1 MSRPVFIDIAEFWSN
16 PIRTG
21 IQRVVRQVIAH
32 WPADVERVYVRYD
45 HAADSLVEISDTI
58 LDFLCRESELEGS
71 SPERAAYHA
80 LLLHR
85 AEGVRPV
92 ALDKA
97 DRILV
102 PELFY
107 EAERAAFYARLA
119 AEHRGEIFLTIFDF
133 MPWLRPSL
141 YRLGPETSRVI
152 MPYARLTTLV
162 RRRCFISAATR
173 DDFVRRIMRTSDED
187 VGPVITLGAD
197 GLDLPRQTFHRSKKD
212 FVCIGTLEGKK
223 HQEIVFRAFLS
234 LPRPRDGR
242 LQFLGRVP
250 SDLAPWLREV
260 VDYRGD
266 DIDVID
272 APTDLVLRAH
282 IAQARASIFISS
294 SEGFGLPAVET
305 LYCGLPTVVHAG
317 VPALASLPSAGQ
329 IRLSELT
336 PSAVAE
342 AMSRLDDDQ
351 VAARL
356 WAEAAE
362 MVLPSW
368 RDYASN
374 LAQWVR
380 ST

>member
-1 MSRPVFIDIAEFWSN
+1 MSRPVYVDIAEFWSN

-32 WPADVERVYVRYD
+32 WPADVDRVYVRYD
-45 HAADSLVEISDTI
+45 HTTDSLVEIPDTI

-71 SPERAAYHA
+71 SPETAAHHA

-85 AEGVRPV
+85 AGGVRHV
-92 ALDKA
+92 EVESA
-97 DRILV
+97 DRILI

-133 MPWLRPSL
+133 MPWLKPSL

-152 MPYARLTTLV
+152 MPYARLTMLV

-197 GLDLPRQTFHRSKKD
+197 GLNMPRQTFHPSKKD

-234 LPRPRDGR
+234 LPRPRNGR

-250 SDLAPWLREV
+250 RDLAPWLREV
-260 VDYRGD
+260 VEYRGD

-272 APTDLVLRAH
+272 APTDPVLRAH
-282 IAQARASIFISS
+282 IALARASIFISS

-317 VPALASLPSAGQ
+317 LPALAGLPGAGQ
-329 IRLSELT
+329 LRLSELT

-342 AMSRLDDDQ
+342 AMSRLDDDHF
-351 VAARL
+351 AARL
-356 WAEAAE
+356 WAETAE
-362 MVLPSW
+362 MALPSW
-368 RDYASN
+368 RDYAST